1 MRFVACVASFGYL
14 LYELPQQNNRSHEPG
29 NTNQIKI
36 MAKKNFTGVVYS
48 TDPDFQY
55 QENGA
60 QAAQTLPPQQQNL
73 KIYLDR
79 KGGSKLVTRVTD
91 FIGTD
96 ADLELIGKKLKTK
109 CGVGG
114 SVKDGE
120 ILIQGDFRD
129 KILTLL
135 QTDGYKAKKAGG

>member
-1 MRFVACVASFGYL
+1 
-14 LYELPQQNNRSHEPG
+14 
-29 NTNQIKI
+29 
-36 MAKKNFTGVVYS
+36 MAKKNFTGIMYS
-48 TDPDFQY
+48 TDPDFEY
-55 QENGA
+55 QESRDGE
-60 QAAQTLPPQQQNL
+60 AQTLPPQQQNL

-79 KGGSKLVTRVTD
+79 KGGSKLVTRVTG
-91 FIGTD
+91 FIGAD
-96 ADLELIGKKLKTK
+96 ADLEAIGKKLKTK

-129 KILTLL
+129 KIVLLL

>member
-1 MRFVACVASFGYL
+1 
-14 LYELPQQNNRSHEPG
+14 
-29 NTNQIKI
+29 
-36 MAKKNFTGVVYS
+36 MAKHKFTGIMYS

-55 QENGA
+55 QREDEGNA
-60 QAAQTLPPQQQNL
+60 QALPPQQQNL

-79 KGGSKLVTRVTD
+79 KGGGKMVTRISG
-91 FIGTD
+91 FIGPDT
-96 ADLELIGKKLKTK
+96 DLEAIGKKLKSK

-129 KILTLL
+129 KLL
-135 QTDGYKAKKAGG
+135 GMLVADGFKAKKAGG

>member
-1 MRFVACVASFGYL
+1 MS
-14 LYELPQQNNRSHEPG
+14 
-29 NTNQIKI
+29 
-36 MAKKNFTGVVYS
+36 KKNKNYTGVVYS
-48 TDPDFQY
+48 TDPGFEYKEDNDGSS
-55 QENGA
+55 EA
-60 QAAQTLPPQQQNL
+60 LPPQQQNL

-79 KGGSKLVTRVTD
+79 KGGGKMVSRVSG
-91 FIGTD
+91 FIGPD
-96 ADLELIGKKLKTK
+96 GDLEEIGKKLKSK

>member
-1 MRFVACVASFGYL
+1 MENYKFAEPDSGLKTTDSRL
-14 LYELPQQNNRSHEPG
+14 NN
-29 NTNQIKI
+29 

-55 QENGA
+55 QQSGSA
-60 QAAQTLPPQQQNL
+60 ATQALPPQQQNI

-79 KGGSKLVTRVTD
+79 KGGSKLVTRINGYV
-91 FIGTD
+91 GPG
-96 ADLELIGKKLKTK
+96 ADLEIIGKKLKSK

-129 KILTLL
+129 KVLTILVA
-135 QTDGYKAKKAGG
+135 DGYKVKKAGG